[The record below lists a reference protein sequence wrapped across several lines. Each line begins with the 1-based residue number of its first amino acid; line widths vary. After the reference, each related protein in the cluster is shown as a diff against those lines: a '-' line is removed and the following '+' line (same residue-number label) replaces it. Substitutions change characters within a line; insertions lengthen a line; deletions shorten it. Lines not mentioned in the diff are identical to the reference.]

1 MAKRIIVVH
10 GRATKPRREEK
21 ERLVRQA
28 LIHGLNR
35 VNGTAAGRK
44 IENQK
49 IQVDLAYYGDVN
61 NAILWAE
68 TQHPRKKFDSKF
80 LQWPYSY
87 ETDGSYD
94 DSMRRLFSIETGDQ
108 NKKTY
113 HALKRREKDKGA
125 REEIA
130 DFISPIAEL
139 LRINKHIVN
148 RFLPDLGAYFQ
159 YRAVG
164 SIVRD
169 RLQRLLVP
177 AMQRGDDICLIAHS
191 MGSIIA
197 YDVLWKV
204 SRMSEYR
211 EIHDKK
217 VNLFV
222 TLGSPL
228 GEEAVKSQLYDCDES
243 DDGRYPTNIVHWCNF
258 SAEDDYVSHDE
269 RIADDYTPMKLHQY
283 LATIKDHF
291 IYTFWIGR
299 ERLNPHKLYGYLDN
313 HKVAGVIGEWIG

>member
-21 ERLVRQA
+21 ERLVTQA

-35 VNGTAAGRK
+35 VSAAAGKK

-61 NAILWAE
+61 NAFLWAE

-211 EIHDKK
+211 EINDKK

-228 GEEAVKSQLYDCDES
+228 GEEA
-243 DDGRYPTNIVHWCNF
+243 
-258 SAEDDYVSHDE
+258 
-269 RIADDYTPMKLHQY
+269 
-283 LATIKDHF
+283 
-291 IYTFWIGR
+291 
-299 ERLNPHKLYGYLDN
+299 
-313 HKVAGVIGEWIG
+313 

>member
-21 ERLVRQA
+21 ERLVTQA

-35 VNGTAAGRK
+35 VSAAAGKK

-49 IQVDLAYYGDVN
+49 IELDLAYYGDVN

-68 TQHPRKKFDSKF
+68 TQHPRKKFDNNF
-80 LQWPYSY
+80 LRWPYSY
-87 ETDGSYD
+87 DADGSYD
-94 DSMRRLFSIETGDQ
+94 DSMRKLFDIEARDQ
-108 NKKTY
+108 SKKTY
-113 HALKRREKDKGA
+113 KAIKRRQKDEGA
-125 REEIA
+125 RAEIA
-130 DFISPIAEL
+130 NIISPIAEL
-139 LRINKHIVN
+139 LRINTRIVN

-159 YRAVG
+159 YRGVG

-177 AMQRGDDICLIAHS
+177 ALQRGDDICLIAHS
-191 MGSIIA
+191 MGSIVA

-228 GEEAVKSQLYDCDES
+228 GEEAVKTQLYDCDES
-243 DDGRYPTNIVHWCNF
+243 DDGRYPVNIIHWHNF

-269 RIADDYTPMKLHQY
+269 RIADDYTPMKLRKY
-283 LATIKDHF
+283 LATITDHF
-291 IYTFWIGR
+291 IYTFWVGR
-299 ERLNPHKLYGYLDN
+299 EGLNPHKLYGYLDN
-313 HKVAGVIGEWIG
+313 HKVASIIADWIG